1 MGPYKVSV
9 DWSRSVFLLDSV
21 DRYRTAPN
29 HADTVFATR
38 FLLVVSYLNRYYGVS
53 DESPACAAGIA
64 SHIPLDWWHGNCV
77 RLVVP
82 SSRTL
87 GLGTATVMLN
97 STGLACDGL
106 RTERGR

>member
-1 MGPYKVSV
+1 MWAHVRSAWLGADPYFDRV
-9 DWSRSVFLLDSV
+9 DHC
-21 DRYRTAPN
+21 RTAPN
-29 HADTVFATR
+29 HADIVFATR
-38 FLLVVSYLNRYYGVS
+38 FLLVVSYLSRYYGVS
-53 DESPACAAGIA
+53 DESPACAAGTA

-87 GLGTATVMLN
+87 GLGTAMEMLN
-97 STGLACDGL
+97 STGMACDGL